1 MLEKSGLKIMSTA
14 IKSYSSYSAVS
25 FQNTSRCH
33 SGITAMIPLCI
44 WTAGTGGFITA
55 HSAAE
60 ILNRIHDP
68 RIHVERSSINL
79 SVDTRSP
86 AEHVANIRDALE
98 ISMSDLASVLGVTRP
113 TAYAWIEGQ
122 EPKTESVRKIEQ
134 LSRIADEINRANII
148 RLDKLVHRQLSDG
161 RSLID
166 LLRTGEDLT
175 DCLTT
180 LKLISKKEAKTR
192 QESKGSGQ
200 NLRSLD
206 DVLDEFSIVVEERS

>member
-1 MLEKSGLKIMSTA
+1 MSTA
-14 IKSYSSYSAVS
+14 IKSYPSYSVGI
-25 FQNTSRCH
+25 FKNTSRSY
-33 SGITAMIPLCI
+33 SGITAMIPPCI

-68 RIHVERSSINL
+68 RIHVERSNINL

-98 ISMSDLASVLGVTRP
+98 ISMSDLASLLGVTRP

-122 EPKTESVRKIEQ
+122 EPKIESVRQIEQ
-134 LSRIADEINRANII
+134 LSRMADEINRANITRI
-148 RLDKLVHRQLSDG
+148 DKLVHRPISDG

-166 LLRTGEDLT
+166 LLRTGQNLT
-175 DCLTT
+175 DCLAT

-192 QESKGSGQ
+192 QESKGSGR

-206 DVLDEFSIVVEERS
+206 DVLDEFSIVVEDRS